1 MDDQPG
7 SETCEKA
14 IKITG
19 ASLIQTEEEAL
30 DYSGALALKRNLQF
44 AFDGAE
50 QPPPSASNAATTN
63 PLQSI
68 TNTSS
73 NTNNGEK
80 KAVAVSKQ
88 KMMEQQWKQAVSKQQ
103 NHAQKN
109 RPPMHPSLRA
119 ATATAGANHSKQKL
133 NVYLRI
139 RPCLT
144 LDSGNNA
151 SNGNTTTVGT
161 IEILPPSSSVA
172 AANNNSFQAIRTYAP
187 IDSNASRC
195 ARPMSANASGTPR
208 CSNSS
213 VDRLSGSSSVGS
225 VGRPSSAPSR
235 GRAGS
240 SPGSVPI
247 KEFQFQKVFGPES
260 KQIDVF
266 SETTAPLI
274 DGMFAF
280 NQSAL
285 LFAYGITNAG
295 KTYTIGGGR
304 AKEDWGLLPRSLE
317 HIFRKMGG
325 PGDSSFGLNM
335 SYFEIYNEMVY
346 DLVPPVDKSA
356 TSFLQRKTNLKVSDR
371 GGHVFVK
378 GLTKHSINSV
388 EHGLQLSRQAMEN
401 RQTSSNNLNS
411 VSSRSHCICQLEL
424 SNSALG
430 DEKPCTMW
438 IVDLAGSERSKRTGF
453 GGSSKKQREAAQ
465 INQSLTTLMRCI
477 TQLAGNQRNDGT
489 KVRDNIVPFRD
500 SKLTYLLMNHLSGS
514 DAGRT
519 VMIVNVNPSPTD
531 FDETQHV
538 LSYATVAKDVI
549 ISTKEYEKRAI
560 VTKSATARSRSK
572 PRPMKRACSF
582 MHMESVEECQD
593 EMDALEVR
601 HQKEV
606 HALKA
611 RMAKLEQTKIE
622 GDEEGTTRR
631 DIIVQDG
638 RIRKGR
644 LNSEDNESL
653 VAPFLGDDVA
663 RLLVPGR
670 VSRASKGQEWKKR
683 KNLFHRQKG

>member
-1 MDDQPG
+1 MNDQPG

-161 IEILPPSSSVA
+161 IEILPSSSSSSSTSA
-172 AANNNSFQAIRTYAP
+172 APAAQTNNNSFQAIRTYAP

-208 CSNSS
+208 CSKSS

-225 VGRPSSAPSR
+225 VGRPSSAPSK

-247 KEFQFQKVFGPES
+247 KEFQFQKVFGPKS
-260 KQIDVF
+260 KQTDVF

-274 DGMFAF
+274 DGMFA
-280 NQSAL
+280 
-285 LFAYGITNAG
+285 
-295 KTYTIGGGR
+295 
-304 AKEDWGLLPRSLE
+304 
-317 HIFRKMGG
+317 
-325 PGDSSFGLNM
+325 
-335 SYFEIYNEMVY
+335 
-346 DLVPPVDKSA
+346 
-356 TSFLQRKTNLKVSDR
+356 
-371 GGHVFVK
+371 
-378 GLTKHSINSV
+378 
-388 EHGLQLSRQAMEN
+388 
-401 RQTSSNNLNS
+401 
-411 VSSRSHCICQLEL
+411 
-424 SNSALG
+424 
-430 DEKPCTMW
+430 
-438 IVDLAGSERSKRTGF
+438 
-453 GGSSKKQREAAQ
+453 
-465 INQSLTTLMRCI
+465 
-477 TQLAGNQRNDGT
+477 
-489 KVRDNIVPFRD
+489 
-500 SKLTYLLMNHLSGS
+500 
-514 DAGRT
+514 
-519 VMIVNVNPSPTD
+519 
-531 FDETQHV
+531 
-538 LSYATVAKDVI
+538 
-549 ISTKEYEKRAI
+549 
-560 VTKSATARSRSK
+560 
-572 PRPMKRACSF
+572 
-582 MHMESVEECQD
+582 
-593 EMDALEVR
+593 
-601 HQKEV
+601 
-606 HALKA
+606 
-611 RMAKLEQTKIE
+611 
-622 GDEEGTTRR
+622 
-631 DIIVQDG
+631 
-638 RIRKGR
+638 
-644 LNSEDNESL
+644 
-653 VAPFLGDDVA
+653 
-663 RLLVPGR
+663 
-670 VSRASKGQEWKKR
+670 
-683 KNLFHRQKG
+683 